1 MEEPLQ
7 NKSDEEGIEKR
18 PKSFHVRRWTGFG
31 ICALC
36 YMLVHFHRYCP
47 SVLAEEMAPALG
59 VSTSKLGIFS
69 SMYYWSYA
77 VMQPFV
83 GCFADVVEPG
93 YILGFSGL
101 CSAVGSLVCGLSSN
115 FALSSVA
122 RFLVGFGC
130 ACPYC
135 ATTRFMANWFS
146 PRAFY
151 AMTSVLFCLGG
162 IGGLLSQKPL
172 IALGSVIGWRYSL
185 IMIAGFGA
193 LFSVLAFVFVRA
205 SPVHYGMR
213 PLDGTAQPHSR
224 ESFFD
229 RIKQI
234 PKNLLSVVKIG
245 RFWIHS
251 VSVFFSTSCYQNVSG
266 MWAVPYL
273 TDVFGY
279 SNDKAS
285 TITLALLMVMV
296 FGSPMLGAISVKF
309 HITKWLQVICVAI
322 AIVCETV
329 FVVWTDRIPE
339 LALYPLFFVF
349 GVCTTSTQSFTL
361 PMYKD
366 MVSPDL
372 AATVSG
378 CGNMF
383 IFLGSAIAQSC
394 TAAFLSLFGTSPYS
408 AHAYRCSLW
417 GFCLG
422 SCCVALI
429 AAAVLPMPKS
439 PPPNLE
445 SAKTD
450 TLEDL

>member
-1 MEEPLQ
+1 MEERLTGG
-7 NKSDEEGIEKR
+7 DEETQSSRE
-18 PKSFHVRRWTGFG
+18 FQVRRWTSFV

-36 YMLVHFHRYCP
+36 YMLVHFHRYSP
-47 SVLAEEMAPALG
+47 SVLADEMSRALG
-59 VSTSKLGIFS
+59 VSISQLGIFS

-83 GCFADVVEPG
+83 GCFADVIEPG
-93 YILGFSGL
+93 YILGVSGL
-101 CSAVGSLVCGLSSN
+101 CSALGSLVCGLSSN

-122 RFLVGFGC
+122 RFLVGIGC

-135 ATTRFMANWFS
+135 STTRFMANWFS

-151 AMTSVLFCLGG
+151 IMTSVLFCLGG

-172 IALGSVIGWRYSL
+172 IALGTLIGWRYSL
-185 IMIAGFGA
+185 ILIAGLGA
-193 LFSVLAFVFVRA
+193 VFSILAFIFVRS
-205 SPVHYGMR
+205 SPVHYGMK
-213 PLDGTAQPHSR
+213 PIDGTACPQGEPLCSMM
-224 ESFFD
+224 
-229 RIKQI
+229 KKI
-234 PKNLLSVVKIG
+234 PKNFLSVVKIG

-273 TDVFGY
+273 MDVFGY
-279 SNDKAS
+279 STDKAS
-285 TITLALLMVMV
+285 TITLALLVVMV
-296 FGSPMLGAISVKF
+296 FGSPMLGAISVRF
-309 HITKWLQVICVAI
+309 RMTKWLQVICVAI
-322 AIVCETV
+322 AIVCETA
-329 FVVWTDRIPE
+329 FVIWTDAIPE
-339 LALYPLFFVF
+339 PALYPLFFVF

-366 MVSPDL
+366 MVAPEL

-394 TAAFLSLFGTSPYS
+394 TAAFLSLFGDSPYS
-408 AHAYRCSLW
+408 AHAYRCGLW

-422 SCCVALI
+422 SCLLSLI
-429 AAAVLPMPKS
+429 AAVILPMPK
-439 PPPNLE
+439 PPPPAE
-445 SAKTD
+445 QK
-450 TLEDL
+450 DLDEL